1 MQTATTNL
9 AAVTPYRPIGARLA
23 SATAFLAPLLVASV
37 LLATSLGPTRIPYAA
52 SAAILLE
59 RVGLRLHIPYTDL
72 QQRIIMQVRLPRV
85 LTGALVGA
93 ALALSGAALQ
103 GLFRNPV
110 ADPGVLGVSSGGA
123 AGAVAAIALNLQAL
137 HPLVLAAAAFVGAM
151 VAVTLVYATAAAGGR
166 FSLAALLLAGLAVSS
181 FLGAVTSTIIYFSA
195 RDAEVLREIFFWL
208 LGGLDARSWSHVR
221 LAAPP
226 ILLGAVVLLAF
237 GRDLNLL
244 LLGEEQA
251 RSLGVSVAWAR
262 RILLVTTA
270 LITGVAVA
278 VSGTIGFVGLIVP
291 HVLRLVVG
299 PDHRVLLPAAALGGA
314 IFLILADTVARV
326 ALAPTEMRLGIITAF
341 LGAPFFL
348 FLLIRAQRQGAL
360 P

>member
-1 MQTATTNL
+1 M
-9 AAVTPYRPIGARLA
+9 V
-23 SATAFLAPLLVASV
+23 
-37 LLATSLGPTRIPYAA
+37 LATSLGPSRIPYAA

-59 RVGLRLHIPYTDL
+59 RIGLRLNIPRTEL
-72 QQRIIMQVRLPRV
+72 QERIILQVRVPRV
-85 LTGALVGA
+85 ITAALVGG
-93 ALALSGAALQ
+93 ALALSGAVLQ

-110 ADPGVLGVSSGGA
+110 AEPGVLGVSSGGA
-123 AGAVAAIALNLQAL
+123 AGAVAVIALNLQSL
-137 HPLVLAAAAFVGAM
+137 HPFVIAAAAFAGSI

-181 FLGAVTSTIIYFSA
+181 FLGAVTSTIIYLSA

-226 ILLGAVVLLAF
+226 IVIGSLVLLAF

-251 RSLGVSVAWAR
+251 QSLGVSVAWAR

-270 LITGVAVA
+270 LVTGVAVA

-291 HVLRLVVG
+291 HLLRLVVG
-299 PDHRVLLPAAALGGA
+299 PDHRVLLPASALGGA
-314 IFLILADTVARV
+314 SFLILADTMARV

-348 FLLIRAQRQGAL
+348 FLLVRAQRQGAL

>member
-1 MQTATTNL
+1 MVVLT
-9 AAVTPYRPIGARLA
+9 
-23 SATAFLAPLLVASV
+23 PLL
-37 LLATSLGPTRIPYAA
+37 LLSILVATSLGPSRIPYAA
-52 SAAILLE
+52 SAAILLN
-59 RVGLRLHIPYTDL
+59 RTGLRLDVPHTEL
-72 QQRIIMQVRLPRV
+72 QDRIIMQVRLPRV
-85 LTGALVGA
+85 VTAALVGV
-93 ALALSGAALQ
+93 ALALSGAVLQ

-110 ADPGVLGVSSGGA
+110 AEPGLLGVSSGGA
-123 AGAVAAIALNLQAL
+123 AAAVAAIAFNLQAL
-137 HPLVLAAAAFVGAM
+137 HPFLLAAVAFGGSV
-151 VAVTLVYATAAAGGR
+151 VAITLVYATAAAGGR

-181 FLGAVTSTIIYFSA
+181 FLGAVTSTIIYLSA
-195 RDAEVLREIFFWL
+195 RDADVLREIFFWL
-208 LGGLDARSWSHVR
+208 LGGLNSRSWAHVR

-226 ILLGAVVLLAF
+226 IVIGSLVLLAF
-237 GRDLNLL
+237 ARDLNLL

-251 RSLGVSVAWAR
+251 QSLGVPVAWAR
-262 RILLVTTA
+262 RILLITTA
-270 LITGVAVA
+270 LVTGVAVA

-299 PDHRVLLPAAALGGA
+299 PDHRVLLPASALGGA

-348 FLLIRAQRQGAL
+348 FLLVRAQRLGAL